1 LLFPIWRPWGVFD
14 LSPSSSPFFFT
25 FVVRALGFVLGIL
38 PQPHVGSI
46 WRSVRVEMAPPMPSE
61 FPLIQKSFVN
71 LKNSLMKGKFLNLT
85 TKEAA
90 ANTLVGVEIFFWFI
104 VGEMIGRKSVVGYN
118 V

>member
-1 LLFPIWRPWGVFD
+1 KMASSRLIKLGENVLAKSLA
-14 LSPSSSPFFFT
+14 LST
-25 FVVRALGFVLGIL
+25 KVTMKGIELGKRS
-38 PQPHVGSI
+38 QPHVGSI

>member
-1 LLFPIWRPWGVFD
+1 MPSVFEKFKCMYYSLIQLILISFEELGRRSQPHLSTIWRH
-14 LSPSSSPFFFT
+14 
-25 FVVRALGFVLGIL
+25 VRL
-38 PQPHVGSI
+38 
-46 WRSVRVEMAPPMPSE
+46 EMAPPMPSE
-61 FPLIQKSFVN
+61 FPQIQKSFIN
-71 LKNSLMKGKFLNLT
+71 LKNSLVKGKFLNLT